1 MATVVPAHPRFST
14 HKALY
19 AVDPLSSETTKLSA
33 DNGWTAPDESSLVS
47 ILVLSHSGKP
57 EATEKRGMV
66 MVWAQLSQPQTR
78 SAGAM
83 SNLVLAMP
91 PAAVRRSSATQLLGS
106 NVDDPTQDIARRLTS
121 RFKRPIYLSLNNV
134 GSSRAS
140 AAASGSMMSMVAASH
155 MEELPALEK
164 CLVDELKCVFSV

>member
-1 MATVVPAHPRFST
+1 MATVVPAEPRFST

-19 AVDPLSSETTKLSA
+19 AVDPLNSETTRLSA
-33 DNGWTAPDESSLVS
+33 DDGWSAPDESSLIS
-47 ILVLSHSGKP
+47 ILVLAHSGKP
-57 EATEKRGMV
+57 EAAEKKGMV

-91 PAAVRRSSATQLLGS
+91 PATARRSSATQLIGGS
-106 NVDDPTQDIARRLTS
+106 VDDPTQDIARRLTT

-134 GSSRAS
+134 GGGRLS
-140 AAASGSMMSMVAASH
+140 AATSGSIMSMVAASH
-155 MEELPALEK
+155 TEGLPALER
-164 CLVDELKCVFSV
+164 CLVNELKCVLSV